1 MFSLLGWIP
10 IIGPV
15 IQGIVNVFSKFL
27 DTKAQI
33 YIAGR
38 VSDVEEAKVA
48 AQIISTTNN
57 DIALRIMRD
66 AVCFPIV
73 VWSMLIGWDTII
85 GARDHSN
92 VLFHPWAA
100 DWMFI
105 VGTYPDTVA
114 YLPYAVLVFL
124 LGNIGIN
131 TWNRIK

>member
-10 IIGPV
+10 IIGPI
-15 IQGIVNVFSKFL
+15 IQGIVSIFSKFL

-66 AVCFPIV
+66 AVCFPVV
-73 VWSMLIGWDTII
+73 VWSMFIGWDTII
-85 GARDHSN
+85 VH
-92 VLFHPWAA
+92 H
-100 DWMFI
+100 
-105 VGTYPDTVA
+105 YPDWVFTVERYPDSVP
-114 YLPYAVLVFL
+114 YLPYAVLIFL

-131 TWNRIK
+131 